1 MNILILG
8 ANSDVAFSI
17 ARIFA
22 EKEQANFY
30 LASRNIPLLQKKATD
45 LEVRYPVKVGALY
58 FDALDF
64 ASHAAFYEALS
75 PKPDGVVLA
84 FGDMGSEE
92 TARRQFEEARRIID
106 VNLTGAVSILEII
119 AADFERR
126 GHGFIIGISSVA
138 GERGRQSNYI
148 YGSAKGALRLYLS
161 GLRNRLSRRSVH
173 VMTVLP
179 GFINTKMTAHLDLPE
194 KLTAR
199 PEDVARDVYQ
209 AYIKNKNI
217 VYSRWFWKWIM
228 WVIKVIP
235 ENIFKKLN
243 L

>member
-1 MNILILG
+1 M
-8 ANSDVAFSI
+8 
-17 ARIFA
+17 
-22 EKEQANFY
+22 
-30 LASRNIPLLQKKATD
+30 
-45 LEVRYPVKVGALY
+45 
-58 FDALDF
+58 
-64 ASHAAFYEALS
+64 
-75 PKPDGVVLA
+75 
-84 FGDMGSEE
+84 
-92 TARRQFEEARRIID
+92 
-106 VNLTGAVSILEII
+106 
-119 AADFERR
+119 
-126 GHGFIIGISSVA
+126 IGISSVA

-148 YGSAKGALRLYLS
+148 YGSAKGALSLYLS